1 MDKTIEELLS
11 NRSIRIDTE
20 EMANLFFNEFLR
32 IQRLQ
37 DKDIKKL
44 LQELSIARGFYVYLG
59 NESMIDLC
67 NDFLKFYRK
76 WPGAPRYYGSSATID
91 GKFVNLKEEF
101 EDYGL
106 RKAEFLICL
115 KNMGRD
121 YIASQGVRLAPRP
134 IDFRNN

>member
-67 NDFLKFYRK
+67 NDFLRFYRK

-91 GKFVNLKEEF
+91 GKFTNLREEF

-115 KNMGRD
+115 KFMGKP
-121 YIASQGVRLAPRP
+121 YMESQAIRLNPKP
-134 IDFRNN
+134 IDFGNN

>member
-59 NESMIDLC
+59 NETMTSLC
-67 NDFLKFYRK
+67 NDFLKFYKK
-76 WPGAPRYYGSSATID
+76 WPGAPRYYGSNATID
-91 GKFVNLKEEF
+91 GKFTNLREEF

-134 IDFRNN
+134 IDFGNN